1 MKTHYTLMSAAD
13 REMTTQLVRQ
23 IAQTVISTHA
33 ADRMAQKGVMRIR
46 SGK

>member
-23 IAQTVISTHA
+23 IAQTVISMV
-33 ADRMAQKGVMRIR
+33 DMATE
-46 SGK
+46 GK